1 METLEPASCVV
12 MLELAP
18 VAGPSPVPF
27 RVMNSLGAIPPA
39 WKVAALN
46 TSTELWRTVICGAVV
61 GAILATKPWKQQV
74 LAPAVVWNAP
84 GVVIRLVPRMLPDR
98 K

>member
-27 RVMNSLGAIPPA
+27 RVMNSLGAIPPV

-61 GAILATKPWKQQV
+61 GAILATKPWEQQG
-74 LAPAVVWNAP
+74 LLGAAVWNAP
-84 GVVIRLVPRMLPDR
+84 GVVIRFGPPLLPAR
-98 K
+98 